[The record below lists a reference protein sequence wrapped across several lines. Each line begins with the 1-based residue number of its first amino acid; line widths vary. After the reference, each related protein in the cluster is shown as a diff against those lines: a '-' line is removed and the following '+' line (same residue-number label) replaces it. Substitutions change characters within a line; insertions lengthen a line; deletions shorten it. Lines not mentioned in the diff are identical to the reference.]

1 MSLYVAYY
9 QQDFDLGSTLT
20 DELLGHIKT
29 AVSLF
34 GRLTWGWLC

>member
-20 DELLGHIKT
+20 DEMLAAYNNSGEP
-29 AVSLF
+29 V
-34 GRLTWGWLC
+34 